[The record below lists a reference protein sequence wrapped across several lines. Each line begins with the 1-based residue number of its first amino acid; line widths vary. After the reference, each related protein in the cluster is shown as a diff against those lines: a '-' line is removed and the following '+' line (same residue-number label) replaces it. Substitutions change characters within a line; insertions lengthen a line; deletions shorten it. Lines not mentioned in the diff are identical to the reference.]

1 MSLSSHRLGATHLAT
16 SAAASTVTLT
26 LASTTGATNRYIHG
40 FRGSSGGT
48 AGTVKLTAGGT
59 DIWYMS
65 FFTSTGANCSFPAPI
80 PTRASQAVTVVVV
93 GGGSTY
99 AGLEYSSA

>member
-1 MSLSSHRLGATHLAT
+1 MALYNEKMSVTHITT

-26 LASTTGATNRYIHG
+26 LASTTGVLNRYIHG
-40 FRGSSGGT
+40 FRGSTGGT

-65 FFTSTGANCSFPAPI
+65 FFTSTGINCAFSVPVV
-80 PTRASQAVTVVVV
+80 TKASQAVTVVVV

-99 AGLEYSSA
+99 ADLNYSAT

>member
-1 MSLSSHRLGATHLAT
+1 MSLFNEKLSVTHVIT

-40 FRGSSGGT
+40 FRGSGAGA

-65 FFTSTGANCSFPAPI
+65 FFTSTGANCAFAVPVV
-80 PTRASQAVTVVVV
+80 TKASQAVTVVVV

-99 AGLEYSSA
+99 ADMNYSAT